1 MNMNI
6 SRVLSTLF
14 LLATVFS
21 VRAEGVMVSD
31 PWVRAAPPNAPAL
44 AAFMSLE
51 NHSGSEVALIG
62 VTAAAELGR
71 VEMHRTKMADGMMK
85 MIQQKNIPVAPHSS
99 TVLKPGSWHIM
110 MIGPAKVP
118 TVGDQIHLTLSFSDG
133 SEQMVMAEVRRG
145 GMMMK
150 GGGHQMM
157 HH

>member
-1 MNMNI
+1 MKVRFFRVVTALVLFGSI
-6 SRVLSTLF
+6 SS
-14 LLATVFS
+14 VF
-21 VRAEGVMVSD
+21 AEGIMVND

-44 AAFMSLE
+44 AAFMTLE
-51 NHSGSEVALIG
+51 NHGGSDVALVEVRG
-62 VTAAAELGR
+62 PAELGR

-110 MIGPAKVP
+110 MIGPKQVP
-118 TVGDQIHLTLSFSDG
+118 TVGEQVHLTLVFSDG

-150 GGGHQMM
+150 GDGHQMM
-157 HH
+157 QH